1 MKAKLAQLYRDYL
14 NNFLSL
20 EVFAEYYQITTEEK
34 AQRVIKL
41 GRLLHERGY

>member
-1 MKAKLAQLYRDYL
+1 MKAKLAKLYRDYF

-20 EVFAEYYQITTEEK
+20 ERFAEYYQIATEEK
-34 AQRVIKL
+34 AHRVINL